1 MRSSISQHHYSGS
14 FCSGNGALLQ
24 DLMTKASIR
33 GNLTIFAPDARAVLE
48 NGIDYVLGET
58 NSFSCHVGSHIL
70 PETLL
75 SIATGNSWCQ

>member
-1 MRSSISQHHYSGS
+1 
-14 FCSGNGALLQ
+14 
-24 DLMTKASIR
+24 MTKASIR

-70 PETLL
+70 LETLL
-75 SIATGNSWCQ
+75 